1 MELNNLLF
9 PAPESSYSEE
19 TFPGE
24 LIWIPRPSGSK
35 LPPVPCLYLSCTR
48 GSSKVMLYFHGN
60 AEDIGLAYELMDHIR
75 STLLVHV
82 IAVEYP
88 GYGLYAG
95 ESTADQVVMDSQDI
109 MHFLVDQMGIN
120 SRNILVFG
128 RSIGSGPAAWLAAN
142 MNPGAMLLMSAYT
155 SIRSVVK
162 TIAGSWAAFL
172 VKERFNNLE
181 LMPRVTC
188 PSFFIHGQ
196 LDNLIPFNNSQQL
209 HEACSGPCSLIL
221 PKDMDHNEFDF
232 FDDLSLPF
240 SAFLMQCGI
249 SVSPE
254 SMHTAFINFP
264 PGIFTPPPTEKNKN
278 KGTWNKFFKHFSS

>member
-1 MELNNLLF
+1 MELNGVLF
-9 PAPESSYSEE
+9 PAPQSSYTED

-24 LIWIPRPSGSK
+24 LIWIPRMDNSDI
-35 LPPVPCLYLSCTR
+35 PPIPCLYLSCAR
-48 GSSKVMLYFHGN
+48 GSSKVLLYFHGN
-60 AEDIGLAYELMDHIR
+60 AEDVGLAYELMDHLR
-75 STLLVHV
+75 STLMVHV
-82 IAVEYP
+82 IAMEYP
-88 GYGLYAG
+88 GYGIYPG
-95 ESTADQVVMDSQDI
+95 ESDSEQVIRDAENI
-109 MHFLVDQMGIN
+109 MKYLVEEIKMS

-128 RSIGSGPAAWLAAN
+128 RSIGSGPASWLAAK
-142 MNPGAMLLMSAYT
+142 MNPGALLLMSAYT
-155 SIRSVVK
+155 SIRSVVRS
-162 TIAGSWAAFL
+162 IAGSWAVFL
-172 VKERFNNLE
+172 IKERFNNLE

-188 PSFFIHGQ
+188 PSFFVHGQ
-196 LDNLIPFNNSQQL
+196 LDNLISYDDSQKL

-264 PGIFTPPPTEKNKN
+264 PNIFSPPNVPKNEN
-278 KGTWNKFFKHFSS
+278 KGRWNKFFKLFSS

>member
-1 MELNNLLF
+1 MELNSVLF
-9 PAPESSYSEE
+9 PAPTSSYSED

-24 LIWIPRPSGSK
+24 IIWVPRLDNPSAH
-35 LPPVPCLYLSCTR
+35 PIPCLYLSCAR

-60 AEDIGLAYELMDHIR
+60 AEDVGLAYELMDHLR
-75 STLLVHV
+75 STLMVHV
-82 IAVEYP
+82 IAMEYP
-88 GYGLYAG
+88 GYGVYQG
-95 ESTADQVVMDSQDI
+95 ESHADQVISDAENL
-109 MHFLVDQMGIN
+109 FRYLVEVIKIS

-128 RSIGSGPAAWLAAN
+128 RSIGSGPATNLAAK
-142 MNPGAMLLMSAYT
+142 MNPGALLLMSAYT

-162 TIAGSWAAFL
+162 SIAGSWAVFL
-172 VKERFNNLE
+172 VKERFNNIE
-181 LMPRVTC
+181 LMHRVTC
-188 PSFFIHGQ
+188 PSFFVHGQ
-196 LDNLIPFNNSQQL
+196 QDELIPYENSQKL
-209 HEACSGPCSLIL
+209 HESCSGPCSLIL

-264 PGIFTPPPTEKNKN
+264 ASIFSPPNVPKNQN
-278 KGTWNKFFKHFSS
+278 KGRWNKFFKLFSN